1 MENQRNKVVVYGG
14 AFNPPTIAH
23 YNLAKSVL
31 KSINAKKLLF
41 MPVGD
46 RYNKEHLISST
57 HRTAMLELLCEDE
70 DNMFVSYLEIN
81 SKINLNTIDTL
92 NSLHDMDPNNDYYF
106 LIGSDNLKN
115 INKWHSYQS
124 LLTKYKVLVMSRD
137 YDNIEDI
144 IKANNLEVYK
154 ENIIELKN
162 IERLFV
168 SSTKVREAIKNKE
181 NTDLMLNPKIKD
193 YIQKNNLY

>member
-1 MENQRNKVVVYGG
+1 MEHQRNKVVVYGG

-46 RYNKEHLISST
+46 RYNKEYLISST
-57 HRTAMLELLCEDE
+57 HRAAMLELLCEDE

-81 SKINLNTIDTL
+81 SKVNLNTIDTL
-92 NSLHDMDPNNDYYF
+92 NTLYDLEPNNDYYF

-115 INKWHSYQS
+115 ITKWNNYQS
-124 LLTKYKVLVMSRD
+124 LLTNYNVLVISRD

-144 IKANNLEVYK
+144 IKSNNLDSYR
-154 ENIIELKN
+154 ENIIEIKN

-168 SSTKVREAIKNKE
+168 SSTRVRESIKNNE
-181 NTDLMLNPKIKD
+181 NTDSMLNPKIKD

>member
-1 MENQRNKVVVYGG
+1 MEHQKNKVVVYGG

-46 RYNKEHLISST
+46 RYNKEYLISAT
-57 HRTAMLELLCEDE
+57 HRAAMLELLCKDE
-70 DNMFVSYLEIN
+70 ANMFVSYLEIN
-81 SKINLNTIDTL
+81 SKVNLNTIDTL
-92 NSLHDMDPNNDYYF
+92 NSLYALESNNDYYF

-124 LLTKYKVLVMSRD
+124 LLTNYKVLVMSRD